1 MSCGLHCLLCLLC
14 VCLGVCG
21 AMNLQG
27 HKVHLACGGALLKC
41 GSLKE
46 MRRVSNASDLES
58 TPATAAFAS
67 IFAAWGCFAAACCLL
82 LAAALLLLGVLLLFP
97 TDSPITGPLVI
108 DQASLTPPGS
118 HIPGSLE
125 KP

>member
-1 MSCGLHCLLCLLC
+1 MPVIWSRLLRRQHLLLILL
-14 VCLGVCG
+14 LGV
-21 AMNLQG
+21 
-27 HKVHLACGGALLKC
+27 ALL
-41 GSLKE
+41 L
-46 MRRVSNASDLES
+46 L
-58 TPATAAFAS
+58 
-67 IFAAWGCFAAACCLL
+67 AACCLL

>member
-1 MSCGLHCLLCLLC
+1 MVVIAVVTFLFFLALIFSEMSCCLHCLLCLLC

-41 GSLKE
+41 GSLRE

-58 TPATAAFAS
+58 TPAR
-67 IFAAWGCFAAACCLL
+67 
-82 LAAALLLLGVLLLFP
+82 AALASNLPLGV
-97 TDSPITGPLVI
+97 
-108 DQASLTPPGS
+108 A
-118 HIPGSLE
+118 
-125 KP
+125 